1 MNKKIQEFK
10 QKLEAFENNKKSNLK
25 HIKNNNAFG
34 LGLKISLDLVVS
46 IIVGILIGLGI
57 DKLFNTK
64 PIFFLIF
71 FILGIAAGF
80 FNIYRL
86 ILNLEKKNNHR

>member
-1 MNKKIQEFK
+1 MNKKIHDFK
-10 QKLEAFENNKKSNLK
+10 QKLEAFEKNKKNNLK
-25 HIKNNNAFG
+25 FIKNTNSFG

-71 FILGIAAGF
+71 FILGIAAGC
-80 FNIYRL
+80 FNMYRS
-86 ILNLEKKNNHR
+86 IINLEKKNNH